1 MARPELRGVIA
12 AVLTPVKDDLTI
24 DVPRLAAHIKTV
36 LAEGCSM
43 VSTFGTTGEGASF
56 SGREKLEAHRG
67 LLQAGISPKHL
78 LPAVMSTSLDEG
90 ATQLAEIFSIG
101 CPYVLMLPPFYY
113 RQVSV
118 TGLVAYFET
127 LYRRAGSPDLG
138 VLLYNIP
145 SMTGITITLD
155 LVGRLRDRGYVP
167 VAGVKDSTGSL
178 ASGLAFAGAFPDLSI
193 FTGDDRV
200 LSPLVAAG
208 GAGMIGGLP
217 NLYAPDLAALFRAS
231 EPSEKERLSRLAAA
245 RIADVDARG
254 GLIALKSDLANK
266 LGDPQWKRVRPP
278 LEELS
283 ASKPF

>member
-1 MARPELRGVIA
+1 VIA
-12 AVLTPVKDDLTI
+12 AVLTPVDDDLTI
-24 DVPRLAAHIKTV
+24 DVPRLATHINTV

-56 SGREKLEAHRG
+56 SGREKLAAHHG
-67 LLQAGISPKHL
+67 LVRAGISPRRL
-78 LPAVMSTSLDEG
+78 LPVVMSSSLDEG

-101 CPYVLMLPPFYY
+101 CAYALMLPPFYY
-113 RQVSV
+113 REVSL

-127 LYRRAGSPDLG
+127 LYRRAGSPNLG
-138 VLLYNIP
+138 LLLYNIP
-145 SMTGITITLD
+145 SMSGITITLD
-155 LVGRLRDRGYVP
+155 LVGRLRDRGFAP
-167 VAGVKDSTGSL
+167 VVGVKDSTGNL
-178 ASGLAFAGAFPDLSI
+178 ASGLAFVRAFPELSI

-200 LSPLVAAG
+200 LSPLVAEG

-217 NLYAPDLAALFRAS
+217 NLYASDLAALFRAS
-231 EPSEKERLSRLAAA
+231 EPSEKERLSMLAAV

-266 LGDPQWKRVRPP
+266 LGDPQWNRVRPP

-283 ASKPF
+283 ASKPI